1 MEEKKRSLSVNALNY
16 GLITGGVMIVF
27 NLILFISNLYMNQSL
42 GYIGYLF
49 MLGGMVWGTLEY
61 RKKLQNG
68 FMTYGEAFLSCFL
81 IGLFAG
87 ILGVIYTVIYTKFI
101 NPGFINEI
109 VEQARIK
116 MQAKNNL
123 TEDQIETALD
133 YTRKFTTPLWFA
145 ILGLLASAFMS
156 LILGLLAA
164 IFLKK
169 VDPSAPKSAL

>member
-1 MEEKKRSLSVNALNY
+1 MEEKKHSVSANALSY

-27 NLILFISNLYMNQSL
+27 NLILFISNLYMNQTL

-68 FMTYGEAFLSCFL
+68 FMTYGEAFTSCFL

-87 ILGVIYTVIYTKFI
+87 ILGVIYIVIFAKFI
-101 NPGFINEI
+101 NPGFVNEI

-116 MQAKNNL
+116 MQAKNTL

-133 YTRKFTTPLWFA
+133 YTRKFTTPVWFA
-145 ILGLLASAFMS
+145 IWGLLGSAFMS
-156 LILGLLAA
+156 LVLGLLAA

-169 VDPSAPKSAL
+169 TDPGAPQRTM

>member
-1 MEEKKRSLSVNALNY
+1 MEEKKHSVSANSLNY

-68 FMTYGEAFLSCFL
+68 FMTYGEAFSSCFL

-87 ILGVIYTVIYTKFI
+87 ILGVVI
-101 NPGFINEI
+101 
-109 VEQARIK
+109 
-116 MQAKNNL
+116 L
-123 TEDQIETALD
+123 
-133 YTRKFTTPLWFA
+133 
-145 ILGLLASAFMS
+145 
-156 LILGLLAA
+156 
-164 IFLKK
+164 
-169 VDPSAPKSAL
+169 

>member
-1 MEEKKRSLSVNALNY
+1 MEEKKHSVSANSLNY

-49 MLGGMVWGTLEY
+49 RLGGMVWGTLEY

-68 FMTYGEAFLSCFL
+68 FMTYGEAFSSCFL

-87 ILGVIYTVIYTKFI
+87 ILGVVYIVIFAKFI

-133 YTRKFTTPLWFA
+133 YTRKFTTPVWLA
-145 ILGLLASAFMS
+145 IFGLLGSAFMS
-156 LILGLLAA
+156 VVLGLLTA

-169 VDPSAPKSAL
+169 TDPGTSQSTM